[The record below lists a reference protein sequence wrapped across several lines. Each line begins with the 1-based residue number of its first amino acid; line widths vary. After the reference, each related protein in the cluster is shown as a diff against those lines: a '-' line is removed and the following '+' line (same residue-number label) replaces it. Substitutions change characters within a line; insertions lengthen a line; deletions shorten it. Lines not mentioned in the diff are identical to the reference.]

1 MTPDNTRKNIMLNQA
16 RFVLAVTGLKVSV
29 PFYRDQLGMDVEFEE
44 GGWCFLSRDNF
55 SLMLGECPDA
65 IAPKALG
72 DHSYFAYITVTDATA
87 LFEEFNSKLVEIMKP
102 LTDEP
107 WGMREFG
114 IVSVD
119 GHRIMFGE
127 ELDSNQDVSLNS

>member
-1 MTPDNTRKNIMLNQA
+1 
-16 RFVLAVTGLKVSV
+16 
-29 PFYRDQLGMDVEFEE
+29 
-44 GGWCFLSRDNF
+44 
-55 SLMLGECPDA
+55 
-65 IAPKALG
+65 
-72 DHSYFAYITVTDATA
+72 
-87 LFEEFNSKLVEIMKP
+87 LFEEFNSKLVEMMKP

-127 ELDSNQDVSLNS
+127 ELDSNQDASLNS